1 MAAASK
7 IAAPTRLAPAAE
19 LTVREKLMLGAIGA
33 VTPLAVNLLIVD
45 HLALANLTILTLA
58 GYLIR
63 VLVLIGLGSLVVYL
77 NIDEGNRMRVF
88 QLGLAAP
95 ALLTALINGANQ
107 RSLMQSQQFV
117 TPRSDA
123 IFTAVL
129 HAQET
134 ERPRQF
140 VIPRETKS
148 EQVWRGLSG
157 SRSDRVWF
165 VIAKR
170 EPTREAALASADK
183 IRRTVQGYQPEVYE
197 PYEGRGS
204 WSVVIGAGLT
214 RAEAMDLRQKAV
226 AAGLADADL
235 WTPPDDQGTKK

>member
-1 MAAASK
+1 MSAASK
-7 IAAPTRLAPAAE
+7 TAPPTTLPLSAE
-19 LTVREKLMLGAIGA
+19 LTVRQKLLLGAIGA
-33 VTPLAVNLLIVD
+33 VTPLALNLLIID
-45 HLALANLTILTLA
+45 QLALASLTILTLA

-95 ALLTALINGANQ
+95 ALLTALLNGANQ
-107 RSLMQSQQFV
+107 RSLMQTQQVV
-117 TPRSDA
+117 TPPSA
-123 IFTAVL
+123 GIFTTVL

-140 VIPRETKS
+140 VIPKETKS
-148 EQVWRGLSG
+148 EQVWRGLTG

-170 EPTREAALASADK
+170 EPTREAAMASAGQIK
-183 IRRTVQGYQPEVYE
+183 RSVKGYQPEVYE

-214 RAEAMDLRQKAV
+214 RAEAMELRQRAV